1 MAKQKTPGNAK
12 RKNRGQKITTFLT
25 YNNCAEEAV
34 NLYVSV
40 FKNSKIISMVR
51 MEEDGP
57 IPKGKVLGATFELE
71 GQQFMALDGGPYFKF
86 AQGFSLFVSCETQE
100 EIDDLWEKLSK
111 GGEKMPCGWLRDKFG
126 VSWQII
132 PSVLGEMLG
141 DRESGNSQKVM
152 EAMLKMGKMDIKA
165 LKKAYAQR

>member
-1 MAKQKTPGNAK
+1 MAKKSTGKAK
-12 RKNRGQKITTFLT
+12 RKNQAQKITTFLT

-40 FKNSKIISMVR
+40 FQNSRIISMVR

-86 AQGFSLFVSCETQE
+86 AQGISLFVDCETQE
-100 EIDDLWEKLSK
+100 EIDNLWEKLSK

-132 PSVLGEMLG
+132 PSVLGEMLS
-141 DRESGNSQKVM
+141 DPKSGNSQKVM
-152 EAMLKMGKMDIKA
+152 EAMLKMGKLDIKT
-165 LKKAYAQR
+165 LKRAYAQR